1 LNLGG
6 VMVWS
11 LDQDDYTGLFCRQ
24 GPFPFTRRVHDILHS
39 SNDYHEQEFAN
50 STKPSKPRTKPRVSF
65 IPIQQL
71 TSPHQKLTTTTTTIL
86 SSSKSRDVSSSVKNN
101 STLCLLLIVLFLI

>member
-1 LNLGG
+1 
-6 VMVWS
+6 MVWS

-24 GPFPFTRRVHDILHS
+24 GPFPFTRRVHDILYS
-39 SNDYHEQEFAN
+39 PNDYHEQEFSN
-50 STKPSKPRTKPRVSF
+50 STKPSKPRTKPKVSF

-71 TSPHQKLTTTTTTIL
+71 TSPRQKLTTTTTTTIL

-101 STLCLLLIVLFLI
+101 STLCLLLIVLFFLI